1 MSRLLEGGDA
11 ARTGSW
17 RSAKD
22 RSSSSVTSSDRT
34 RAFRGIARGLCFFC
48 IELVKVGERTQ
59 TLPRF
64 LLVSIKNCF
73 SNLCVN
79 LYRYYDEELARAHKA
94 MLNTLF
100 EPLLET
106 HMTAGLTQVIECTQ
120 V

>member
-1 MSRLLEGGDA
+1 
-11 ARTGSW
+11 
-17 RSAKD
+17 
-22 RSSSSVTSSDRT
+22 
-34 RAFRGIARGLCFFC
+34 
-48 IELVKVGERTQ
+48 
-59 TLPRF
+59 
-64 LLVSIKNCF
+64 
-73 SNLCVN
+73 